1 LPAWPQTYR
10 SVAGIRPILANFSN
24 RVKKMTEGIMA
35 KLQKNLSPK
44 RLKHSRGVS
53 ETAVEL
59 ALLYGADPAKARVAG
74 LLHDC
79 ARNMPNN
86 ILLHRAETSG
96 ILVNDIE
103 IRHPVLLHAP
113 VGALVARHE
122 YGVDDPEILSAIR
135 WHTTGGPD
143 IALLDHVIFL
153 ADYIEPSRT
162 FDGVDKLRALARQ
175 SLSEAIL
182 AAYDATISY
191 ITAERGL
198 LHMATVEGRNALL
211 LKMNTDEAG

>member
-1 LPAWPQTYR
+1 MA
-10 SVAGIRPILANFSN
+10 
-24 RVKKMTEGIMA
+24 EGILA

-44 RLKHSRGVS
+44 RLKHSLGVS

-59 ALLYGADPAKARVAG
+59 ALLYGADPAKARLAG

-86 ILLHRAETSG
+86 ILLKRAETSG

-103 IRHPVLLHAP
+103 RRHPVLLHAP
-113 VGALVARHE
+113 VGAIVARQE

-143 IALLDHVIFL
+143 IALLDHIVFL
-153 ADYIEPSRT
+153 ADYIEPGRA
-162 FDGVDKLRALARQ
+162 FDGVEKLRTLARQ
-175 SLSEAIL
+175 SFSEALL
-182 AAYDATISY
+182 AAYDATIGY
-191 ITAERGL
+191 IIAERGL
-198 LHMATVEGRNALL
+198 LHISTVEGRNAILT
-211 LKMNTDEAG
+211 KMNTDEAG